1 MSLVFE
7 SDRCTGCQACQ
18 MACLDQRD
26 IRPLE
31 GQRPLLR
38 VEPAEE
44 PGWFR
49 AVYCTQCGACAEI
62 CPTGCL
68 RKNGGVITAEE
79 SLCIGCRACGD
90 RNKQKGLAIPEST
103 RDRQTFFAYER
114 GLPFPGRGAEDGRPA
129 PDHSYSTVE
138 GGLEVM
144 S

>member
-68 RKNGGVITAEE
+68 RKNGGMITAEE

-90 RNKQKGLAIPEST
+90 ACPRGVITYMEKTVQKCDGCAGRRAAGL
-103 RDRQTFFAYER
+103 
-114 GLPFPGRGAEDGRPA
+114 LPACVHTCPTGALRWED
-129 PDHSYSTVE
+129 
-138 GGLEVM
+138 
-144 S
+144 